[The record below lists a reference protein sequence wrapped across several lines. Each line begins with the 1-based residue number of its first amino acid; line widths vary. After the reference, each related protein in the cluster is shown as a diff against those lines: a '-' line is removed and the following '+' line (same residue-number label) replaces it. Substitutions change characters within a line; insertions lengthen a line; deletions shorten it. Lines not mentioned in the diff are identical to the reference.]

1 MAEKLIG
8 KVIHYFDKIGV
19 AVVKIDKGNL
29 AVGDTIHILRGE
41 RDFQQQVESLQ
52 VEKEQVNK
60 IKSGEEAG
68 MKVDQPVKPGDA
80 IYKI

>member
-1 MAEKLIG
+1 
-8 KVIHYFDKIGV
+8 
-19 AVVKIDKGNL
+19 L